1 MFDASAL
8 INPVMPVGNLQQQ
21 LPAPSTNDVMRLEN
35 ILMQRHNDSTSL
47 SLRDAPVLQIQEPVT
62 TTDSFD
68 FKRIMLNKVGEMDQ
82 AYHGM
87 MSQMFTMPKFSD
99 YLAEKQAINSA
110 NETRS
115 YPEVSKGDNLIKQIE
130 ASTKAS
136 AESLLVSSEYNHML
150 SQWGI
155 KSQMW
160 MGKMNIVIAA
170 VGQVSQGFKTLF
182 QAG

>member
-1 MFDASAL
+1 MFDASTL
-8 INPVMPVGNLQQQ
+8 VNPVMQTGNLQQQ
-21 LPAPSTNDVMRLEN
+21 LPAPPANDVMRLEN
-35 ILMQRHNDSTSL
+35 ILTRSHNEIGSASM
-47 SLRDAPVLQIQEPVT
+47 RDTPILQIREPV

-68 FKRIMLNKVGEMDQ
+68 FKRVMLNKMGEIDQ
-82 AYHGM
+82 SYHGM
-87 MSQMFTMPKFSD
+87 MSQMSTMPKFSD
-99 YLAEKQAINSA
+99 YLAEKQAISGN

-115 YPEVSKGDNLIKQIE
+115 YPEVGKSDNLIKQIE
-130 ASTKAS
+130 ESTKAS
-136 AESLLVSSEYNHML
+136 AESLLASSEYNHVL

-160 MGKMNIVIAA
+160 MGKMNIVISA

>member
-1 MFDASAL
+1 MFDATTL
-8 INPVMPVGNLQQQ
+8 INPVMQTGNLQQQ
-21 LPAPSTNDVMRLEN
+21 LPAPSANDVMRLEN
-35 ILMQRHNDSTSL
+35 ILTRHHNESGSA
-47 SLRDAPVLQIQEPVT
+47 SMRDTPILQIQEPVT
-62 TTDSFD
+62 TDSFD
-68 FKRIMLNKVGEMDQ
+68 FKRVMLNKMGEIDQ
-82 AYHGM
+82 SYHGM
-87 MSQMFTMPKFSD
+87 MSQMSTMPKFSE
-99 YLAEKQAINSA
+99 YLAEKQSLGNN

-115 YPEVSKGDNLIKQIE
+115 YPEVGESNNLIKQIE

-136 AESLLVSSEYNHML
+136 AENLLISSEYNHVL

-160 MGKMNIVIAA
+160 MGKMNIVISA